1 MTNDCKRIAENTG
14 FEESEIKQIKDF
26 IFMQKHDLGNNQ
38 LEYFYPSYEMAQSW
52 QRLIDGKNIQKHDL
66 TLLKH
71 ERMEQSLMKQGLSQR
86 QAHIQ
91 AETKYNYSKE
101 SRDYYAKTN
110 QH

>member
-1 MTNDCKRIAENTG
+1 MIVRELPKI
-14 FEESEIKQIKDF
+14 QV
-26 IFMQKHDLGNNQ
+26 
-38 LEYFYPSYEMAQSW
+38 
-52 QRLIDGKNIQKHDL
+52 LI